1 MIKAIYI
8 SRNEENKISGY
19 IDLENETR
27 IRFGLSNWRDF
38 IKSEILSKAEKSEIF
53 SFVNKMRELK

>member
-27 IRFGLSNWRDF
+27 IRFGFGDWKDF

-53 SFVNKMRELK
+53 NFVNKIRGLK